1 MSQSGSGYRLL
12 GDRRFRE
19 LWTANLVANFGL
31 VVMLLAASWV
41 MTSITDSTVM
51 VAMVQTAVSLPIFL
65 FSIPFGL
72 IGDRFGYRRFLII
85 AQLWMLI
92 PASMLTVAAWSGR
105 LHPWLLLVLLFL
117 MGIGM
122 VMQKAAWTPL
132 LYDVAPGD
140 EAVAVVSLTSLGSK
154 GSQAIGP
161 LIGGYLM
168 GAFGAASLFA
178 IRALSHLIML
188 VTLTRVP
195 QSTEVPPAQRDSIS
209 DPRQS
214 LAEGWRFARHTPAI
228 IGTLFRS
235 VMLITPWAGLL
246 ALLPLE
252 AKLNIQTEVIGYG
265 GLLTALGIGTVLS
278 TSVMPFLDRRVSMN
292 SLATVALVVFA
303 LGVLGI
309 SQWDSMLLDSSF
321 LFIVGLSFGVLSVS
335 QQATVQSASPDD
347 IRGQITSFY
356 VLSVQGSMVVGSLL
370 SGLLARYVGVSQT
383 IMVCGFIAMS
393 ALLLT
398 RVFPLREATD

>member
-1 MSQSGSGYRLL
+1 M
-12 GDRRFRE
+12 
-19 LWTANLVANFGL
+19 
-31 VVMLLAASWV
+31 MLLAASWV

-51 VAMVQTAVSLPIFL
+51 VAMVQTAVSLPIVL

-72 IGDRFGYRRFLII
+72 IGDRFGYRGFLII
-85 AQLWMLI
+85 AQLWMVI
-92 PASMLTVAAWSGR
+92 PASLLTVAAWSGR
-105 LHPWLLLVLLFL
+105 LRPWLLLILLFL

-122 VMQKAAWTPL
+122 VMQKAAWTPM
-132 LYDVAPGD
+132 LYDVAPVD
-140 EAVAVVSLTSLGSK
+140 EAVAVVSLTSLGNK

-168 GAFGAASLFA
+168 GSFGAASLFA
-178 IRALSHLIML
+178 IRALSHVIML
-188 VTLTRVP
+188 VTLTRV
-195 QSTEVPPAQRDSIS
+195 SRSAETPPAQRDSIS
-209 DPRQS
+209 DLRQS
-214 LAEGWRFARHTPAI
+214 LAQGWRFTYQTPAI
-228 IGTLFRS
+228 IGTLVRC
-235 VMLITPWAGLL
+235 VMLMTPWAGLL

-278 TSVMPFLDRRVSMN
+278 TSLMPILDKRVSMN
-292 SLATVALVVFA
+292 ALATIALFVFS

-309 SQWDSMLLDSSF
+309 SRWDSMLLDASF

-335 QQATVQSASPDD
+335 QQATVQSSSPDD

-356 VLSVQGSMVVGSLL
+356 VLSVQGSMVAGSLL
-370 SGLLARYVGVSQT
+370 SGLLARYIGVSQT

-398 RVFPLREATD
+398 RLFPLREATE

>member
-1 MSQSGSGYRLL
+1 
-12 GDRRFRE
+12 
-19 LWTANLVANFGL
+19 
-31 VVMLLAASWV
+31 MLLAASWV
-41 MTSITDSTVM
+41 MASITDNTVL
-51 VAMVQTAVSLPIFL
+51 VAMVQTAASLPIFL

-72 IGDRFGYRRFLII
+72 IGDRFGYRRFLIV

-92 PASMLTVAAWSGR
+92 PASILTLAAWQSR
-105 LHPWLLLVLLFL
+105 LQPWLLLILLFL
-117 MGIGM
+117 TGIGT
-122 VMQKAAWTPL
+122 VMQKAAWTPM

-140 EAVAVVSLTSLGSK
+140 EAVAVVSLTSLGNK

-168 GAFGAASLFA
+168 GAFGAAALFA

-195 QSTEVPPAQRDSIS
+195 QPAEALPAQQDSIN
-209 DPRQS
+209 DLRQS
-214 LAEGWRFARHTPAI
+214 LAAGWRFARHSPAI
-228 IGTLFRS
+228 IGTLVRS
-235 VMLITPWAGLL
+235 VMLMTPWAGLL

-278 TSVMPFLDRRVSMN
+278 TSLMPLLDKRVSMN
-292 SLATVALVVFA
+292 TLATVALFVFA

-309 SQWDSMLLDSSF
+309 SQWDSMLLDASF

-335 QQATVQSASPDD
+335 QQATVQSSAPDD
-347 IRGQITSFY
+347 FRGQITSFY
-356 VLSVQGSMVVGSLL
+356 VLSVQGSMVAGSLL
-370 SGLLARYVGVSQT
+370 AGLLARSIGVSQT
-383 IMVCGFIAMS
+383 IMVCGFVAMS

-398 RVFPLREATD
+398 KVFPLREATD